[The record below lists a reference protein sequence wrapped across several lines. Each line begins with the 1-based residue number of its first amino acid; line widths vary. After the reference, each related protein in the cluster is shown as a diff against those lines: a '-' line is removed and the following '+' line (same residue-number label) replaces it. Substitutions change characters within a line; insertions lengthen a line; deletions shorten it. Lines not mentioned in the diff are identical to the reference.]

1 MNVQMMENVTF
12 DELELRQSAELT
24 RTLTHRDIEL
34 FAAVSGDVN
43 PAHMDEIY
51 ALNGAF
57 HGVIGHGMW
66 SGGLISTVLGT
77 MLPGPG
83 TIYLGQE
90 MRFLHP
96 VRIGDEITV
105 TVSVKSKHPD
115 KPIVIFDCICR
126 NQNGETVLAGTAT
139 VLAPTEKIRV
149 ARPDLPQVD
158 ILERNHFNG
167 IMANAHALGKIR
179 VAVVHPVGEN
189 VIEAVK
195 EAVDEQMIEPVLIGP
210 LERIQEA
217 AAACDIDIGGWT
229 CIDTE
234 HSHAAAEKAVELAA
248 AGDVDALM
256 KGSLHSDELLA
267 AVVDPAGGLRTEKRI
282 SHVFIMGIHTYS
294 KPLFITDAAIN
305 IAPDLEQKADICQ
318 NAIDLWR
325 VLFGEDKKP
334 KVALLSAVETVQSSM
349 PSTLDAAALC
359 KMADRGQISGAIL
372 DGPLAFDNAISRD
385 AAQEKGI
392 TSSVAGDA
400 DILVVPNIEAGNAL
414 AKQLIF
420 LGKEDAAG
428 IVLGARVP
436 VILTSRSDSTRAR
449 SLSCAVAV
457 ALSVA
462 RKKGR
467 IK

>member
-1 MNVQMMENVTF
+1 MMENVTF

-96 VRIGDEITV
+96 VRIGDAVTV

-167 IMANAHALGKIR
+167 IMASAHALGKIR

-195 EAVDEQMIEPVLIGP
+195 EAVDEQM
-210 LERIQEA
+210 
-217 AAACDIDIGGWT
+217 
-229 CIDTE
+229 
-234 HSHAAAEKAVELAA
+234 
-248 AGDVDALM
+248 
-256 KGSLHSDELLA
+256 
-267 AVVDPAGGLRTEKRI
+267 
-282 SHVFIMGIHTYS
+282 
-294 KPLFITDAAIN
+294 
-305 IAPDLEQKADICQ
+305 
-318 NAIDLWR
+318 
-325 VLFGEDKKP
+325 
-334 KVALLSAVETVQSSM
+334 
-349 PSTLDAAALC
+349 
-359 KMADRGQISGAIL
+359 
-372 DGPLAFDNAISRD
+372 
-385 AAQEKGI
+385 
-392 TSSVAGDA
+392 
-400 DILVVPNIEAGNAL
+400 
-414 AKQLIF
+414 
-420 LGKEDAAG
+420 
-428 IVLGARVP
+428 
-436 VILTSRSDSTRAR
+436 
-449 SLSCAVAV
+449 
-457 ALSVA
+457 
-462 RKKGR
+462 
-467 IK
+467 